1 LRKTTR
7 SLKENLMLVSYSGEV
22 SGDSMYDCP
31 LMKFSFRE
39 HPVPVEDL
47 GMRAEPFA

>member
-1 LRKTTR
+1 MR
-7 SLKENLMLVSYSGEV
+7 VSYSGEV
-22 SGDSMYDCP
+22 SGDSMHDCL

>member
-1 LRKTTR
+1 
-7 SLKENLMLVSYSGEV
+7 MLVSYSGGV
-22 SGDSMYDCP
+22 SRDSMHDCP

-39 HPVPVEDL
+39 HPVPVDDL

>member
-1 LRKTTR
+1 
-7 SLKENLMLVSYSGEV
+7 
-22 SGDSMYDCP
+22 MYDYP

-39 HPVPVEDL
+39 HPVSIEDL